1 MSGGGPASGR
11 RRALHPLR
19 QTAGVL
25 WLWALWVLLWGTPSA
40 VVVVGGLLVSLAVT
54 FAFRLPPVAHRAAL
68 RPVLLAV
75 LVLRLLADLVVSAV
89 DVAVAAVRLGPRAR
103 AAVVEVPLAADSD
116 LMVTGTAVLTTM
128 TPGNLVLE
136 IDRDR
141 RLLYVHLL
149 PVSGPAAARRRRQD
163 LRATEREVVHALG
176 PADAPHPEDGD
187 RPEDPARP
195 DNGKETP

>member
-1 MSGGGPASGR
+1 MSRSGL
-11 RRALHPLR
+11 RRALRPLR
-19 QTAGVL
+19 HTAGVL

-54 FAFRLPPVAHRAAL
+54 FAFRLPPVAHRSAL
-68 RPVLLAV
+68 RPVRLAA

-89 DVAVAAVRLGPRAR
+89 GVAVAAVRLGPRAR

-116 LMVTGTAVLTTM
+116 LMITGTALLTTM

-149 PVSGPAAARRRRQD
+149 PVSGPAAARRRRED

-187 RPEDPARP
+187 RPGDLARP